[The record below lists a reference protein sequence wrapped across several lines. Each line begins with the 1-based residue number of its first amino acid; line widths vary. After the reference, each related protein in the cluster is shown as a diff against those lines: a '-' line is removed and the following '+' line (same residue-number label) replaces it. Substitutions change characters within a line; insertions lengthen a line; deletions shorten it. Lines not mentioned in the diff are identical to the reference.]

1 MRDYLSA
8 WPSCATHVFMLTAWA
23 SRVAA
28 ITLSHA
34 HVQIL
39 GQIAITGQWPLY
51 VGEKASVISPCV
63 LSPKMDRLNT
73 ASLE

>member
-1 MRDYLSA
+1 MRDYLCA
-8 WPSCATHVFMLTAWA
+8 WPSCATHVFMLAAWA

-39 GQIAITGQWPLY
+39 GQIAITTTGQWPLY
-51 VGEKASVISPCV
+51 VGEKASVIFT
-63 LSPKMDRLNT
+63 MR
-73 ASLE
+73 AIA